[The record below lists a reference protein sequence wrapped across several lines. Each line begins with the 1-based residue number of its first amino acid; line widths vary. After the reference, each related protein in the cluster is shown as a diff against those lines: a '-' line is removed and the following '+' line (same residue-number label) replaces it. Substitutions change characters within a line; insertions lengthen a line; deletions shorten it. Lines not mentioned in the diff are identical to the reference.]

1 MSLGDIKIHEQI
13 YNSVPTRVWQTE
25 AGATV
30 VNAGELVKVKVAGSK
45 YAIRCADGDGVIGTT
60 VGIIGVAA
68 KTGTQTASADGVISV
83 YEALP
88 GIVYEAKAKSAAA
101 ANTAAEIL
109 ALQGKRVVLDVDAT
123 SGAYTI
129 DTAAADNANN
139 AFLIVGGNP
148 DLSTI
153 YFKLRTPISLNGNL
167 L

>member
-1 MSLGDIKIHEQI
+1 MALNDIKIHEQI

-25 AGATV
+25 ANTTV
-30 VNAGELVKVKVAGSK
+30 VKAGELVKVKAAGSK
-45 YAIRCADGDGVIGTT
+45 YAIICADGDGVIGTT
-60 VGIIGVAA
+60 LGIIGVAA
-68 KTGTQTASADGVISV
+68 TTGTQTASADGTIAV

-88 GIVYEAKAKSAAA
+88 GIVYEAPAKSAAA

-109 ALQGKRVVLDVDAT
+109 ALQGKRVPLDVTAGVF
-123 SGAYTI
+123 SV

-139 AFLIVGGNP
+139 ALLIVGGNP

-153 YFKLRTPISLNGNL
+153 YFKIRTPVVLNSNL